1 MPKYIQSKSKAIH
14 NLRSAAKG
22 IASST
27 GYSAAKGV
35 EKTAKWMA
43 TNHTGGVVDI
53 KLMQSQQSINSIAAS
68 MDLTIRTM
76 ERSNARVGRLI
87 DTGEED
93 SKSKVFMGW
102 LNDRLLYL
110 WDLLWGLIEPIL
122 SYLFFSLMSIVLV
135 ILFNVIFF
143 GALYLYFTS

>member
-1 MPKYIQSKSKAIH
+1 MTKYTQPKSKAMR

-27 GYSAAKGV
+27 GNTAAKGV
-35 EKTAKWMA
+35 EETAKWMA
-43 TNHTGGVVDI
+43 TNHTGGIEDI
-53 KLMQSQQSINSIAAS
+53 NLMQSQQSINSIAAS

-76 ERSNARVGRLI
+76 ERANARVGRFI
-87 DTGEED
+87 DTGVED
-93 SKSKVFMGW
+93 SKSVVIMGW
-102 LNDRLLYL
+102 LVDHLLYL
-110 WDLLWGLIEPIL
+110 WDLIWGLIGPIL
-122 SYLFFSLMSIVLV
+122 SHLFFSLMSIVLV